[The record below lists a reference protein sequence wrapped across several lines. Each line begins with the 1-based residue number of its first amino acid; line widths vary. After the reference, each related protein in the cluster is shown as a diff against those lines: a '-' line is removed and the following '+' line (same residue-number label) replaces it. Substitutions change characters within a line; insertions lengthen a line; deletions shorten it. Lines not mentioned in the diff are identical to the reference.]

1 MTGCGN
7 HSCIFV
13 KPKGQGTNSNCSCL
27 SSLDTGKR
35 IFIEKLMHNEK
46 VYKKRIEE
54 LEAELGRKCLL
65 N

>member
-27 SSLDTGKR
+27 SSLDT
-35 IFIEKLMHNEK
+35 EKQLYIKQLIYHEK

-54 LEAELGRKCLL
+54 LEAELKLKE
-65 N
+65 